1 MIRRLSLA
9 VALLL
14 GPAVLAQ
21 TYIVPSGDCGA
32 VTLQVSRGT
41 GFPNAGIR
49 IGADE
54 VVKAYVH
61 LPKKRVAVEPVA
73 GQLDVTIPDNAL
85 AVASLDLK
93 PAIVGNETRTDHAKA
108 FIRCGAIEL
117 SADFKLSTDLGLEI
131 FPQWNGP
138 ALKRGESM
146 RFIAI
151 EGGKNFLRDI
161 PMELYRAGAGR
172 IATGVHDKA
181 GGVNF
186 PYQEPGRYM
195 VLATYRRPDPSQ
207 PGVWLVDTSTL
218 TFDIR

>member
-1 MIRRLSLA
+1 MISRLSLA

-14 GPAVLAQ
+14 GRAVIAQ

-32 VTLQVSRGT
+32 VTLQISRGT
-41 GFPNAGIR
+41 GFPNAGMR

-61 LPKKRVAVEPVA
+61 LPKKRIAVEPVA
-73 GQLDVTIPDNAL
+73 GQLDVTIPANTL
-85 AVASLDLK
+85 VLASLDLK
-93 PAIVGNETRTDHAKA
+93 PAIVGNETRTEHAKA
-108 FIRCGAIEL
+108 FVQCGAIDQ
-117 SADFKLSTDLGLEI
+117 SPDWKLSTDLGLEI

-138 ALKRGESM
+138 MLKRGESM

-151 EGGKNFLRDI
+151 EGGKNLLREI

-172 IATGVHDKA
+172 IATGVHDHA
-181 GGVNF
+181 GVIF
-186 PYQEPGRYM
+186 PFQEPGRYM
-195 VLATYRRPDPSQ
+195 VLATYRRPDPGQ
-207 PGVWLVDTSTL
+207 PGLWLVDTSTL